1 MSTPYFWF
9 MYPLPLKKLDFSVN
23 SHYKIKNNKILVK
36 LSQFKFLVNTDKN
49 IFVYKL
55 FLSLN
60 ISDFSLFFMQ
70 KLDPQQKEGVGGG
83 TIF

>member
-1 MSTPYFWF
+1 MSTPILHRQLLVRV
-9 MYPLPLKKLDFSVN
+9 PPHSLKKSNFLVN
-23 SHYKIKNNKILVK
+23 LHNKYLVK
-36 LSQFKFLVNTDKN
+36 LSPFKFLVKTDKN

-55 FLSLN
+55 FSSLN

-83 TIF
+83 TLF